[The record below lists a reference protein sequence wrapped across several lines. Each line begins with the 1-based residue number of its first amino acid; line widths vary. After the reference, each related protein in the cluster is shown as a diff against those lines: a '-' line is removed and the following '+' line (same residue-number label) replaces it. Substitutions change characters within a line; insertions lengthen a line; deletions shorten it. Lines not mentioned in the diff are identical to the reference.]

1 MSKKETT
8 SDDLQTSNSSL
19 DVVRISAFD
28 HRESVME
35 EIKLYTGLDVKPF
48 GRSSIELDTIA
59 GRLEYTPMPEMHN
72 VMADVY
78 RFIQHYGGKLSKWG
92 LENKLKALEH

>member
-1 MSKKETT
+1 MKKTG
-8 SDDLQTSNSSL
+8 SDHTYNHASL
-19 DVVRISAFD
+19 GAVRLSAFD

-35 EIKLYTGLDVKPF
+35 EIKLHTGFDVKPF